1 MLVDVRLAPPTAE
14 GFAVRMGSTRD
25 IGLGH
30 CPPVELAF
38 TGDFPPDDFWSR
50 HGRDVIAGLG
60 DHDFFVG
67 RKFRE
72 YGAGHG
78 DKGLVAL
85 EYGATEYI
93 AVEKYP
99 ERSKLL
105 DWNTAALELWDR
117 VTTITA
123 DAVEDI
129 LSTDPREFEDTV
141 VYACLP
147 QVPFDESET
156 KSDADGFKPEDSWG
170 NIGELLLDGD
180 MTVQDHGLTLLAATL
195 QALSHQVGQIDSSRT
210 DVLIELSDR
219 ITDEVKGR
227 LFALTGWEPVAA
239 HPNAYPEPQD
249 IDTSVAV
256 FINGDDGQ
264 RFYDEHGT
272 PMSAQEAERR
282 RLVAQNQV
290 AIGAISLQEAVTHG
304 YPRHHVTVHH
314 LRLKKTAN
322 M

>member
-180 MTVQDHGLTLLAATL
+180 MTVQ
-195 QALSHQVGQIDSSRT
+195 
-210 DVLIELSDR
+210 LSDR